1 MNRRDFLTWA
11 TALAI
16 QATRDP
22 PAPTVPIWA
31 LDVDGN
37 GTVNID
43 DRRAIEASLG
53 AARGFSLRPNSGYD
67 FRADLLGRGMVTSL
81 DLEVFDSL
89 ARPGPIGPRPIVLC
103 WHYGWYHPQR
113 RVLEPTT
120 TTYLGGDYNSDDPA
134 FEDEFNALKTEFGI
148 TVDMLS
154 WIDSPADDPF
164 DPAVGNYERG
174 YFRAPSLG
182 SRKFGWL
189 YETAINLRLSS
200 RATLGSRSGRR
211 QRLVD
216 NFSSMAREML
226 DPASGAIMPEVLLI
240 DGRPVIYMFAS
251 HLLGTNLSSLV
262 DVAISLGRARNAFLE
277 VAGVPP
283 YLIGDETLFIGDREL
298 AAGRRLRSTFFDAV
312 TRYHHYESGVVAD
325 FASSASVRM
334 GGDYLDVVVRNE
346 VRNVEAFEGTI
357 NRFTG
362 LPLLVIPS
370 SAAGFA
376 KPGSPT
382 LHASRDDYARLLR
395 EMLTV
400 TEKHIA
406 RTHADR
412 LGTPALPAPLVI
424 VGSWNE
430 EFEGHALFPSS
441 FNSAMVGEGMN
452 GFEWL
457 FALKDAFGWNHYA
470 GRSSAS

>member
-1 MNRRDFLTWA
+1 MNRRDFLAWA

-16 QATRDP
+16 QKAGHP
-22 PAPTVPIWA
+22 QVVTVPIWA

-37 GTVNID
+37 GTVNVD

-53 AARGFSLRPNSGYD
+53 AARGFSPRPNSGYD
-67 FRADLLGRGMVTSL
+67 FRADLLGRGAVTSL
-81 DLEVFDSL
+81 DLEVFD
-89 ARPGPIGPRPIVLC
+89 ARARFAPIAPRPIVLC
-103 WHYGWYHPQR
+103 WHYGWYHPLR
-113 RVLEPTT
+113 RVREPTT
-120 TTYLGGDYNSDDPA
+120 VTYLGGDYNSDDPA

-148 TVDMLS
+148 TADMLS
-154 WIDSPADDPF
+154 WIDSPTDQV

-189 YETAINLRLSS
+189 YETSINLRSS
-200 RATLGSRSGRR
+200 SPMTLGSRSGRR

-216 NFSSMAREML
+216 NFRSMARMML
-226 DPASGAIMPEVLLI
+226 DPASGTIRPDVLLI
-240 DGRPVIYMFAS
+240 DGRPAIYMFAS

-283 YLIGDETLFIGDREL
+283 YLIGDETLFIGDPEL

-312 TRYHHYESGVVAD
+312 TRYHHYDFGAVAD
-325 FASSASVRM
+325 FAASAPVRM
-334 GGDYLDVVVRNE
+334 GGDYLDVVLRNE
-346 VRNVEAFEGTI
+346 VRSVEAFEGTI
-357 NRFTG
+357 NRFNG

-376 KPGSPT
+376 KPGLPT
-382 LHASRDDYARLLR
+382 LHASRADYARLLR

-400 TEKHIA
+400 TQKHIA

-412 LGTPALPAPLVI
+412 LGTSALPAPLVI

-441 FNSAMVGEGMN
+441 GNRAMVGDGLN

-457 FALKDAFGWNHYA
+457 FAVKDVFGWNHYA
-470 GRSSAS
+470 ARSSSS